1 MGASAFEP
9 LGVEVNQSGQLYSLF
24 ATNKPNFWES
34 LKMNQCFLVLV
45 VQYFAQ
51 VGYVQYREVLGR

>member
-1 MGASAFEP
+1 MAVSAIEP
-9 LGVEVNQSGQLYSLF
+9 LGVEVNKSGQLYSLF
-24 ATNKPNFWES
+24 ATNKPKFWES

-51 VGYVQYREVLGR
+51 VGYVQYRGLLGR